1 MSVTCR
7 RDLDELATVLLYSD
21 SSESS
26 SDEDIETAVVLLDA
40 VFPPVDRPYR
50 THVCLDDL
58 DKLQCERLFW

>member
-1 MSVTCR
+1 M
-7 RDLDELATVLLYSD
+7 LLYSD